1 MHHLLEALLENHTVQ
16 ILSIGN
22 QKALTHCV
30 HNAKLFLK
38 VLQQRRVWGLEMG
51 ETRWEHDTLYGLLE
65 GMWPQHG
72 ERTTAVAFGFID
84 DRCGNDE
91 KLIRRFKDI
100 TREQRRADKA
110 ARAAAVAAG
119 RWLETPSA
127 QWLDPA
133 NFYWIS
139 RSHMV
144 TRFAWSPKQ
153 EAEFWRSQ
161 GYAVPLVKRNMQ
173 AHNPRAWSNPHIR
186 QYSDML
192 PGGCDEATQTNK
204 KWGTSRESA
213 TAAQVIAWLA
223 DDLPYPAF
231 PGIDKIYWDIYTTP
245 FIMAIRA
252 DGAAPASVKRLSCLL
267 LEIGAEAWMRS
278 RGRELDPSAAHTR
291 GRRVT
296 WQGDDA
302 MYEQWSRGLAQLVLD
317 DELGKLDGDVE
328 ARREAYRRLV
338 RHAVWLWTSNLQETV
353 EALWGGGGEEF
364 ESDEDEEWGLGALAE
379 GLPHATERGKVDDEG
394 LGDAMRGSAGA
405 KLWNEEDLLED
416 LDLGKPAAVDNEEA
430 EDLELVAAADNAGA
444 AAAAAAARADAATG
458 DDNESSDDGAFG
470 SSMGEGGDGDLA
482 VIRQLER
489 HGHAYIAPSDG
500 EDSLAVLSRT
510 GTFDVAFYGNR
521 MVTGLAADIAAL
533 QRRQGVVSRPVSVVE
548 LCTSSDE
555 EDDVQGG
562 GKSDAKRARMGGDQ
576 GEPAEM
582 LFPPPHE
589 KNGAAEAATGR
600 SDGGGGD
607 GDGDGSSSDLE
618 LEL

>member
-353 EALWGGGGEEF
+353 EALWGGGGLMRMRNGDWARWPRDCRMRPRGARWMTKAWATPCVE
-364 ESDEDEEWGLGALAE
+364 ALAPSCGMKRTSSRTLTWASRLRLIMRRPRTLSWLLRPTTPARRRRRRRL
-379 GLPHATERGKVDDEG
+379 GLTPLPVTIMNLPTTAR
-394 LGDAMRGSAGA
+394 SAAPWA
-405 KLWNEEDLLED
+405 K
-416 LDLGKPAAVDNEEA
+416 
-430 EDLELVAAADNAGA
+430 
-444 AAAAAAARADAATG
+444 AATG
-458 DDNESSDDGAFG
+458 TSLSSA
-470 SSMGEGGDGDLA
+470 SSRGTGTRTSPPATARTLWRCFRA
-482 VIRQLER
+482 R
-489 HGHAYIAPSDG
+489 APST
-500 EDSLAVLSRT
+500 SRST
-510 GTFDVAFYGNR
+510 
-521 MVTGLAADIAAL
+521 
-533 QRRQGVVSRPVSVVE
+533 
-548 LCTSSDE
+548 
-555 EDDVQGG
+555 
-562 GKSDAKRARMGGDQ
+562 
-576 GEPAEM
+576 
-582 LFPPPHE
+582 
-589 KNGAAEAATGR
+589 ATAW
-600 SDGGGGD
+600 
-607 GDGDGSSSDLE
+607 
-618 LEL
+618 